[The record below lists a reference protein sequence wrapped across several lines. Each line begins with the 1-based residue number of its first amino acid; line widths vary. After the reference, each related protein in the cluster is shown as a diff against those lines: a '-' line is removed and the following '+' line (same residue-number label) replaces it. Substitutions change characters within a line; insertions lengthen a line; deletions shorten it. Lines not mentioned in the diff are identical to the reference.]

1 MLQPWA
7 SRKKCYT
14 HNSKNI
20 LYTSIHIICVMLMS
34 ISFSMHPRLIGSRA
48 NASRRMGSGTWRGF
62 AFPSGCFL
70 CLSCKRQKAD
80 SGNYLPLLYDTIY
93 RYILI
98 SHIYMIYDIYIY
110 MIYDIYIYDT
120 YVHTHTH
127 IYIYI
132 YTYHA
137 YICVYIY
144 ISCVYVYYI
153 YYVY

>member
-1 MLQPWA
+1 
-7 SRKKCYT
+7 
-14 HNSKNI
+14 
-20 LYTSIHIICVMLMS
+20 MLMS

-98 SHIYMIYDIYIY
+98 SHIYMIYDICIY
-110 MIYDIYIYDT
+110 MIYDIWYIYMIHMYT
-120 YVHTHTH
+120 
-127 IYIYI
+127 YIYI
-132 YTYHA
+132 HIYHA

-144 ISCVYVYYI
+144 IYISKCICVSNMQLLNASTENAGLGPFD
-153 YYVY
+153 